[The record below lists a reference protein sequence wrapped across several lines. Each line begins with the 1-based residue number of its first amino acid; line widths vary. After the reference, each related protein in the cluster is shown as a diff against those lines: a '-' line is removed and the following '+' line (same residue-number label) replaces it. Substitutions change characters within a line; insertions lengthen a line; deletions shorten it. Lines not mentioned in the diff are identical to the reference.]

1 VTFGEAVW
9 FFPAFTLHVLEEW
22 LRFVTW
28 MQHASA
34 RLTRRQYNA
43 IHTAGIFVFAVSAL
57 TVWRFP
63 NQVVVFLLLLTPGVF
78 DNTLFHAGASM
89 PPSFQIP
96 EMLCSRTEI
105 RKYNQ
110 LVGDPVAK

>member
-1 VTFGEAVW
+1 MAALRDVDAARVGASHPSPAQRHPHRRYFRLCRECFHRMALSKSGRRLSVT
-9 FFPAFTLHVLEEW
+9 AF
-22 LRFVTW
+22 
-28 MQHASA
+28 
-34 RLTRRQYNA
+34 
-43 IHTAGIFVFAVSAL
+43 IF
-57 TVWRFP
+57 
-63 NQVVVFLLLLTPGVF
+63 TPGVF